1 MTYSMLWDIQ
11 SVLTNGGSTQF
22 DYGYSRSSKLYVLVV
37 VAAYAVDCVEILSD
51 VLSECSRA
59 CAMKYAHTLG
69 IESYG
74 IVDVVC
80 YDLYGFVYAHSAH
93 VDFLFEVELSL
104 PLCVGCGTDE
114 RCSRFHA
121 GGGLGYGASQT
132 IYRYLGL

>member
-1 MTYSMLWDIQ
+1 MLAK
-11 SVLTNGGSTQF
+11 GGSTQF

-37 VAAYAVDCVEILSD
+37 VAAYTVDCVEILSY
-51 VLSECSRA
+51 VLAECSRA

-80 YDLYGFVYAHSAH
+80 YGLYGFVDAHSAH
-93 VDFLFEVELSL
+93 VDLLLEVELSL
-104 PLCVGCGTDE
+104 SLCVGCGTYE

-121 GGGLGYGASQT
+121 GRGLSYGASQT
-132 IYRYLGL
+132 V